1 MKIVLL
7 GAPGS
12 GKGTQAKFIAEHFG
26 IPHISTGDML
36 RAERDSGSELGK
48 FIKMLIDDGNFVPD
62 ELIISLIERRILE
75 KDCVNGFILDGF
87 PRTKVQ
93 AEKMK
98 EMGIPVD
105 KAIEIDV
112 PFDLIVERIT
122 GRLTHEAS
130 GRSYHIRYNPPK
142 IAGLD
147 DVTGEA
153 LIQRADDTAEVVVPR
168 LDTYK
173 EKTLPVVEFY
183 KNEARLGNCDFIH
196 VEGVGDFKE
205 ITQRIF
211 DAIK

>member
-12 GKGTQAKFIAEHFG
+12 GKGTQAKFIAEHFS

-147 DVTGEA
+147 DMTGEA

-196 VEGVGDFKE
+196 VEGVGDLKE

>member
-1 MKIVLL
+1 MKIILL

-147 DVTGEA
+147 DLTGEA

-196 VEGVGDFKE
+196 VEGVGDLKE

>member
-12 GKGTQAKFIAEHFG
+12 GKGTQAKFIAEHFD

-130 GRSYHIRYNPPK
+130 GRTYHIRYNPPK
-142 IAGLD
+142 VAGLD

-196 VEGVGDFKE
+196 VEGVGDLKE

>member
-12 GKGTQAKFIAEHFG
+12 GKGTQAKFIAEQFG

-62 ELIISLIERRILE
+62 DLIISLIERRILE

-87 PRTKVQ
+87 PRTKPQ

-98 EMGIPVD
+98 DMGIPVD
-105 KAIEIDV
+105 KVIEIDV

-122 GRLTHEAS
+122 GRLTHESS

-142 IAGLD
+142 KEGID
-147 DVTGEA
+147 DVTGEP

-168 LDTYK
+168 LETYK
-173 EKTLPVVEFY
+173 EKTLPVVAFY
-183 KNEARLGNCDFIH
+183 KHEAKLGNCDFIH
-196 VEGVGDFKE
+196 VEGVGDLKE